1 MVRKTNV
8 KDKRP
13 HIHVKVCGQRFH
25 SLIDCGS
32 QITAISLSSYNTLPP
47 LSRPKLEPVS
57 TPLQAANGTSI
68 RTKGQVSKMPI
79 IINGIR
85 VETTLIVIDGLSK
98 SFIVGADTIEK
109 GNFIIDPTSKL
120 KLRCKLPA
128 ISVDT
133 KNILPFAETL
143 IKASIPEKLINNM
156 SMCVFMPKLQNMPS
170 VLSNIT
176 PEGQIT
182 VLIQNLTNDT
192 IKIKRR
198 EFLGHV
204 IQTDH
209 EDIITDI
216 TYKNISSINKQIPS
230 QQIKLDHLSTN
241 ESKEISILIDKY
253 PDVFSLDPNDIGHC
267 TVLPQRLILKDST
280 KISCIPP
287 YRIAPQL
294 QPIVHAYVDKLY
306 QAKVI
311 QKSTSPFCSPLLL
324 VKKAGSSP
332 NQPLVEQYRVVHDFR
347 KLNNNTIRDAYPL
360 HNIHDLI
367 DKVAG
372 AKFWSVIDL
381 SSGFWNQSLH
391 KSSRPYTAFA
401 VPGKGHYEYTRT
413 AQGLANS
420 PAAFQRL
427 LDFVVQGLPGVYV
440 YIDDVIV
447 ATNTMHSHV
456 ATLAEVFKRFRKYN
470 LKCRPKKIQLLTKEI
485 NYLGYNLTQGKGIRA
500 GEAKTNVIKNFKSPT
515 DITEI
520 RRFLGLCSFFRRT
533 IPDFST
539 KAQPLT
545 RLTRKDAEW
554 KRGKL
559 PEEAETAFQALKA
572 ELIKRPCLQPPDFT
586 KSFILTVDASTKGLG
601 AILSQEHGTT
611 EHPIAYG
618 SRALNDTEQKYAPF
632 RLEYL
637 ALLWACKHFKP
648 YLVGKRF
655 QVRTDHKPLLSFN
668 KEKGSVYDR
677 YLLELSEFD
686 FEMKYLPGNK
696 MPADFLSRIEQSEQS
711 EKKKA
716 DKEIHEIT
724 NVSQMIN
731 ISSSQLKE
739 LQKQDKFIKALAIY
753 LKYNSLPK
761 HNVLREYVL
770 KESKDAQ
777 IQEGIV
783 KKGKQAFTPH
793 GLKMNLIHL
802 AHDTPMS
809 GHFST
814 EKTLAKLN
822 NWYWPEQK
830 EDVKVYCRSC
840 PVCLSNNPTALPIA
854 ALGKLQDAKDFNDR
868 VHIDLLGP
876 LPNNAGYKYVVVMV
890 DAYSKF
896 LQVAAATSKE
906 MSEISQIFFNHW
918 ICSFGPCKQLVSDLG
933 KEFKN
938 QMFSLL
944 SKQYGINQS
953 FTTANHPMANG
964 MAERAVQAVLS
975 YVRKYVEENEW
986 VHLLSTL
993 TFAHNTT
1000 IRKPTGYSPYEA
1012 VFGRQTKMPCDL
1024 NDNRPNYSSNPL
1036 IDIHNTLHRIQTD
1049 IEHTQEKFYTSMK
1062 DYYDKRVRFH
1072 SIQEGDKVYV
1082 IRPHKGTQFQKFQH
1096 KFEGPYSV
1104 QHKTQNNNL
1113 HLQHCITKKPRVIHI
1128 NNVKLLPFLHA
1139 FPEYSSELQKEG
1151 TQKESMQKES
1161 IKDKNPLL
1169 LDDTPLPHAKLKGQV
1184 AKGVKDV
1191 GNSPLLNRTHS
1202 PSPLPFSISG
1212 SSNAGSS
1219 NASSFNTPPI
1229 TPPPVPVRPPIRHT
1243 RSTAGPLPENVLHTY
1258 PQERRTLTSKV
1269 KEFFSPK
1276 K

>member
-1 MVRKTNV
+1 MKS

-13 HIHVKVCGQRFH
+13 HVHVKVCGQKFH

-32 QITAISLSSYNTLPP
+32 QITAISFSSYNTLPP
-47 LSRPKLEPVS
+47 SIRPKLEPVT
-57 TPLQAANGTSI
+57 TPLQAANGTTI
-68 RTKGQVSKMPI
+68 KTKGQVSKMPI
-79 IINGIR
+79 FINGIR
-85 VETTLIVIDGLSK
+85 VETTLVVIDGLSK
-98 SFIVGADTIEK
+98 SFILGADTIER
-109 GNFIIDPTSKL
+109 GNFIIDPSSKL

-128 ISVDT
+128 ICAET
-133 KNILPFAETL
+133 KNILPNAENL
-143 IKASIPEKLINNM
+143 IKASIPKELINNM
-156 SMCVFMPKLQNMPS
+156 SMCVFMPKQQNMPS
-170 VLSNIT
+170 VLSHIS

-182 VLIQNLTNDT
+182 VLIQNLSNDT
-192 IKIKRR
+192 ITIKRQ
-198 EFLGHV
+198 ELLGYV
-204 IQTDH
+204 IQTDQ

-216 TYKNISSINKQIPS
+216 SYTHISSIHKQVPS
-230 QQIKLDHLSTN
+230 QQIHLEHLSET
-241 ESKEISILIDKY
+241 ERKEISTLIDKY

-267 TVLPQRLILKDST
+267 TILPQRLILKDNT

-332 NQPLVEQYRVVHDFR
+332 SQPLVEQYRVVHDFR

-447 ATNTMHSHV
+447 ATNTMENHV

-500 GEAKTNVIKNFKSPT
+500 GEAKTKVIKDFKSPT

-554 KRGKL
+554 KKGKL
-559 PEEAETAFQALKA
+559 PNEAENAFQALKA

-586 KSFILTVDASTKGLG
+586 KPFILTVDASTKGLG
-601 AILSQEHGTT
+601 AILSQEHGTS

-696 MPADFLSRIEQSEQS
+696 MPADFLSRIETD
-711 EKKKA
+711 EKKEKKGA
-716 DKEIHEIT
+716 EKEIHEIT

-739 LQKQDKFIKALAIY
+739 LQQQDKFIKALAIY
-753 LKYNSLPK
+753 LRYGSLPQ
-761 HNVLREYVL
+761 HHILREYVL
-770 KESKDAQ
+770 QECKNAQ
-777 IQEGIV
+777 IQNGIV
-783 KKGKQAFTPH
+783 MKGKQAFTPH

-854 ALGKLQDAKDFNDR
+854 ALGKLQEAKDFNDR

-876 LPNNAGYKYVVVMV
+876 LPNNSGYKYAVVMV

-906 MSEISQIFFNHW
+906 MNEISQIFFNHW

-944 SKQYGINQS
+944 SKQYGIHQS

-964 MAERAVQAVLS
+964 MAERAVQAVLT
-975 YVRKYVEENEW
+975 YIRKYVQGNEW
-986 VHLLSTL
+986 VHLLSPL

-1000 IRKPTGYSPYEA
+1000 VRKPTGYSPYEA
-1012 VFGRQTKMPCDL
+1012 VFGRKTKTPGDL
-1024 NDNRPNYSSNPL
+1024 NNNRPNYSSNPL
-1036 IDIHNTLHRIQTD
+1036 VDIHNTIQSIKGE
-1049 IEHTQEKFYTSMK
+1049 IESTQEKFYKSMK
-1062 DYYDKRVRFH
+1062 DSYDKRIRFN

-1082 IRPHKGTQFQKFQH
+1082 IRPHKGNQFQKFQQR
-1096 KFEGPYSV
+1096 FEGPYSV
-1104 QHKTQNNNL
+1104 LHKTQNNNL
-1113 HLQHCITKKPRVIHI
+1113 QLKHCVSHKPKTIHI

-1139 FPEYSSELQKEG
+1139 FPEYSIDLKEG
-1151 TQKESMQKES
+1151 GPQRESMEKESNTN
-1161 IKDKNPLL
+1161 KNPLL
-1169 LDDTPLPHAKLKGQV
+1169 LDDTPLPQKSSKLFARGN
-1184 AKGVKDV
+1184 V
-1191 GNSPLLNRTHS
+1191 GKSPLIQDRINRTRS
-1202 PSPLPFSISG
+1202 PSPIPFSISN
-1212 SSNAGSS
+1212 SSSS
-1219 NASSFNTPPI
+1219 SSASSFNTPPI
-1229 TPPPVPVRPPIRHT
+1229 TPPPVPARPPIRHT

-1258 PQERRTLTSKV
+1258 PQERRTLSSKV